1 MSEGE
6 GALETQEGPDLSDS
20 QGEETTGTAEAG
32 TGEAEE
38 RKHVTLGMLLED
50 GNVSAFSDRVAI
62 RPGTRGVWLRG
73 ELQ

>member
-6 GALETQEGPDLSDS
+6 GTKEIVEGPDRS
-20 QGEETTGTAEAG
+20 EAAEAAAG
-32 TGEAEE
+32 RKREE
-38 RKHVTLGMLLED
+38 RKHVTPGMLLED

-73 ELQ
+73 ALQ